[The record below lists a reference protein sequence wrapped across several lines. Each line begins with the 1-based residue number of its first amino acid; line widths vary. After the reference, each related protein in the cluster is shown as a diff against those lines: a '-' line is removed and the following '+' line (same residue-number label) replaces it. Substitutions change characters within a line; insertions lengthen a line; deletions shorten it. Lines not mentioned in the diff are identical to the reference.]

1 MSNYFDGSG
10 LTMFQ
15 CDVCGR
21 KLNSVNY
28 TNGMKFCAKCYQE
41 TFGSKITE
49 DMLIDM
55 IKKTGWTLPENKDFL
70 INIDKDN
77 TILNQQRR
85 ISELE
90 EQIKNITKEIKSTIK
105 NQLFVD
111 IRSLFEAYAS
121 SLIDYCI
128 WNKNSDENTKLYN
141 NFKKI
146 IIDRRKKVLELYDER
161 INKLLGEDDEK
172 I

>member
-1 MSNYFDGSG
+1 MSKRYKVKRFNSCYSMNWVDNKTNKE
-10 LTMFQ
+10 LTALE
-15 CDVCGR
+15 VEEILY
-21 KLNSVNY
+21 K
-28 TNGMKFCAKCYQE
+28 QE
-41 TFGSKITE
+41 K
-49 DMLIDM
+49 
-55 IKKTGWTLPENKDFL
+55 
-70 INIDKDN
+70 
-77 TILNQQRR
+77 R

-90 EQIKNITKEIKSTIK
+90 EQIKNITKETKASIK

-121 SLIDYCI
+121 SLINYCI

-161 INKLLGEDDEK
+161 INKLLGEDNEK